1 MVCMSN
7 YILYIYKDIIIYL
20 SRLIK
25 LISMEKVTSNT
36 MILQKSSFNIIDL
49 GNEYANPLTNLN

>member
-25 LISMEKVTSNT
+25 LISMEKVTGNT